1 MGSKL
6 IEIASFG
13 PYDAKRYGRPWL
25 AKLKGNPGT
34 TKLTYEFQESAFAGD
49 PENGGKLMGHLN
61 DGGLHFLR
69 SERFS
74 RGMYYPMDRSI
85 LKRRVKTDI
94 KSRYRNDPMFMRKTR
109 FLIIVF

>member
-34 TKLTYEFQESAFAGD
+34 TKLTYDFQESAFAGD

-61 DGGLHFLR
+61 DGDYISYGQKDF
-69 SERFS
+69 
-74 RGMYYPMDRSI
+74 RGECTIQWTGVYSNGE
-85 LKRRVKTDI
+85 LKPISKADI
-94 KSRYRNDPMFMRKTR
+94 VMTLCSCEKQDF
-109 FLIIVF
+109 